1 MGTSKKKS
9 WYAVKKG
16 RNPGLY
22 TSWDEC
28 RKQVMGFAGALYKG
42 FYTKE
47 EAEAYLEGKEAAA
60 FVKSKGEENSMPG
73 LSVYVDGSYMPFWP
87 DRYSY
92 GIVYLESGRV
102 YTESKAFIDP
112 ENAQMRN
119 VAGEVAG
126 ARRAM
131 EYCMERGISEVHLF
145 YDYKGIEC
153 WCVGEWKANKEGTK
167 ALKAYYDEVKGRLH
181 VAFHKV
187 KSHSG
192 VKYNEMADRLAK
204 KALED
209 SQ

>member
-16 RNPGLY
+16 RNPGLF

-28 RKQVMGFAGALYKG
+28 RKQVIGFAGALYKG

-47 EAEAYLEGKEAAA
+47 EAEAYLGGIAA
-60 FVKSKGEENSMPG
+60 VPDRKQEEENHMPG

-92 GIVYLESGRV
+92 GIVYLENGRV
-102 YTESKAFIDP
+102 HTESKAFIDP
-112 ENAQMRN
+112 ANAQMRN
-119 VAGEVAG
+119 VAGEAAG

-131 EYCMERGISEVHLF
+131 EYCMEHGLSEVHLF

-153 WCVGEWKANKEGTK
+153 WCTGEWKANKEETK
-167 ALKAYYDEVKGRLH
+167 ALKAYYDEVKEKLH
-181 VAFHKV
+181 VVFHKV
-187 KSHSG
+187 KSHTG